1 VVDNANDS
9 VDNIYSK
16 NIWKNITEFYDF
28 IEGAQ
33 ISNSFIVL
41 KVLDESENALS
52 TTQISEKI
60 SSNTNGK
67 LFKVSGLLKD
77 TLEKRLRKLGY
88 VQGEDIP
95 NINPRKKQTRMT
107 LYSITP
113 KGKKLLKGWISFLE
127 TFK

>member
-1 VVDNANDS
+1 MSSANDEIEDS
-9 VDNIYSK
+9 HSK
-16 NIWKNITEFYDF
+16 IVWRKIAKFYEF

-41 KVLDESENALS
+41 KVLDESEVPLS
-52 TTQISEKI
+52 STQISERI

-67 LFKVSGLLKD
+67 LFKVSGVLKD

-88 VQGEDIP
+88 VRGEDIL
-95 NINPRKKQTRMT
+95 NINPQRKQIKMT

-113 KGKKLLKGWISFLE
+113 KGKNLLAGWISFLKAYE
-127 TFK
+127 

>member
-1 VVDNANDS
+1 MDSANDGLEDS
-9 VDNIYSK
+9 HSKILWRNIAK
-16 NIWKNITEFYDF
+16 FYDL

-41 KVLDESENALS
+41 KVLDESETPLS
-52 TTQISEKI
+52 STQISEKI

-67 LFKVSGLLKD
+67 LFKVSGVLKD

-88 VQGEDIP
+88 VKGEDIL
-95 NINPRKKQTRMT
+95 NINPQRKQIKMT

-113 KGKKLLKGWISFLE
+113 KGKNLLKGWTSFLKAYE
-127 TFK
+127 

>member
-1 VVDNANDS
+1 VESANDKVNDAS
-9 VDNIYSK
+9 SK
-16 NIWKNITEFYDF
+16 NLWRNIAEFYEF

-41 KVLDESENALS
+41 KVLDESKDPIS

-95 NINPRKKQTRMT
+95 NINPRKKQTKMT

-127 TFK
+127 AFE